1 VTRVLRR
8 TAAEVKS
15 LTKALS
21 EVARPGILIS
31 NTWPTSRERP
41 GDTLAAVET
50 VLGHGFFEAFQTVEV
65 PYPQERRA
73 IGSLLRREGYPLTY
87 CLTRVLNEGGWNL
100 SDLDEE
106 NRRGS
111 VERAIR
117 GLDEAREAG
126 ASQVSL
132 ISGPRPAD
140 PARRAD
146 AVSRLGKS
154 LLSICRAAQ
163 AEPALGLIVEPL
175 DSNVHKKCSLGLT
188 AEAVALCEDAAREG
202 LRLSVCVDTAHALLN
217 GEDLLASLALARPYL
232 AEYHYCNCVLDP
244 AHPFYGDW
252 HLPFGPPGVVD
263 VAAIARLM
271 QESMAIGF
279 FGPETRPPIFCE
291 VLKRAQD
298 EPEQVMQH
306 CHDSLERAWA
316 LVVGEEEAG

>member
-1 VTRVLRR
+1 M
-8 TAAEVKS
+8 
-15 LTKALS
+15 TKQLS

-41 GDTLAAVET
+41 GDTLAAVEA
-50 VLGHGFFEAFQTVEV
+50 VLCHGFFEAFQTVEI
-65 PYPQERRA
+65 PYPDERRA
-73 IGSLLRREGYPLTY
+73 IASLLRQEGYPLTY
-87 CLTRVLNEGGWNL
+87 CLTRVLNEAGLNL

-106 NRRGS
+106 NRRQS

-126 ASQVSL
+126 ASQVSV

-140 PARRAD
+140 PAQRAE
-146 AVSRLGKS
+146 AVRQLGKS
-154 LLSICRAAQ
+154 LLPICRAAQ

-188 AEAVALCEDAAREG
+188 AEAVALCQAAAREG
-202 LRLSVCVDTAHALLN
+202 LSLSVCVDTAHALLN
-217 GEDLLASLALARPYL
+217 GEDLLESLALARPYL

-271 QESMAIGF
+271 RESVEIGF
-279 FGPETRPPIFCE
+279 FGPESRPPIFCE

-298 EPEQVMQH
+298 EPHQVMQH
-306 CHDSLERAWA
+306 CHDSLEQAWA
-316 LVVGEEEAG
+316 MLAQEGEAG